1 MVFGSR
7 LPALTEANI
16 GDQSG
21 KVFIVTGA
29 TSGYGLLL
37 STYLYQNN
45 GTVYLAARNAKK
57 TAEVIADLKQRF
69 PASRGRLDSISLN
82 LSDLSTIKKSA
93 EEFLAKE
100 NRLHV
105 LWNNAGVMFPP
116 AGSTTTQGYELQLG
130 TNNVGPH
137 LFTKLLYPTLAA
149 TAKEAPK
156 DTVRVV
162 WVSSDAA
169 SWAPKPAIDFNNL
182 DYRRNESDRSKYGRS
197 KAGTVMQA
205 VELARRAKK
214 DGSGIVSIALDPGIA
229 NTGLQRD
236 MGRLMSTMVKLIA
249 NKPEIGAYTQLFA
262 GLSPEV
268 TAEVAEKEWIVPPGK
283 VGCPRRDLFT
293 DTETSRKWWEWN
305 EEQVKAYL

>member
-1 MVFGSR
+1 MVFGSKV
-7 LPALTEANI
+7 PGLTETTI
-16 GDQSG
+16 GDQYG

-37 STYLYQNN
+37 STFLYQNN

-57 TAEVIADLKQRF
+57 TAEVIADIKSRF
-69 PASRGRLDSISLN
+69 PNSKGKLDSIALN

-100 NRLHV
+100 TKLNV

-116 AGSTTTQGYELQLG
+116 AGSTTNQGYELQLG
-130 TNNVGPH
+130 TNNIGPH
-137 LFTKLLYPTLAA
+137 LFTKLLYPTLVE
-149 TAKEAPK
+149 TAKNAPK
-156 DTVRVV
+156 DSVRVV

-169 SWAPKPAIDFNNL
+169 SWAPKPPIPFENL
-182 DYRRNESDRSKYGRS
+182 DYRKTENDRYKYGVS

-205 VELARRAKK
+205 VELARRAKAE
-214 DGSGIVSIALDPGIA
+214 GSGVVSISLDPGIA

-236 MGRLMSTMVKLIA
+236 MGRFMATAVKLIA
-249 NKPEIGAYTQLFA
+249 NKPEVGAYTQLFA
-262 GLSPEV
+262 GLSREITPEV
-268 TAEVAEKEWIVPPGK
+268 SEKEWVVPPGK
-283 VGCPRRDLFT
+283 IGCPRRDLFT

-305 EEQVKAYL
+305 EEQVKEYV